1 MRLRQFACRR
11 VTYANE
17 NKKNDIHINK
27 TQSSIQ
33 LHDHHTALIRI
44 STLATRFVIDF
55 TRESYDKG
63 RRAYREYDFRTTL
76 TTITRH
82 LFNTSG
88 QYI

>member
-1 MRLRQFACRR
+1 M
-11 VTYANE
+11 
-17 NKKNDIHINK
+17 NK

-33 LHDHHTALIRI
+33 LHDHHTALISI

-76 TTITRH
+76 TTFTRH

-88 QYI
+88 QYLRILMIEHDNNSIIHEFHTH